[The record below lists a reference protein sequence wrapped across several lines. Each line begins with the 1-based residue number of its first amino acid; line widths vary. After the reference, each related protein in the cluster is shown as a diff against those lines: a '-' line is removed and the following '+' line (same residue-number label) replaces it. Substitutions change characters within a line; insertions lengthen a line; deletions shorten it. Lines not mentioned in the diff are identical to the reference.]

1 MVSDPGDASVDGR
14 EVSLDGRRAAGE
26 ATRARL
32 VRTAGRLFARKGIDV
47 VSVREICDAAEVNTA
62 AIHYHFGSKQG
73 LVKAIIEDWAAELA
87 VRRARWLD
95 RLEADPGADLRA
107 VVAALVHPIADLA
120 ADSER
125 GGHDYVAF
133 LTAVL
138 SDPAYM
144 SLIIDAY
151 EEQTARELAAL
162 DRVTPHLSEAE
173 RMIRFSLAKDLI
185 NRTLGNGQG
194 PVRLWLDR
202 YAPGTDLPEQLVDF
216 ITGAFAQRPN
226 LG

>member
-1 MVSDPGDASVDGR
+1 MVSDPA
-14 EVSLDGRRAAGE
+14 VSPDGRRAAGD

-32 VRTAGRLFARKGIDV
+32 VRTAGRLFARRGIDAV
-47 VSVREICDAAEVNTA
+47 PVREICDAAEVNTA

-87 VRRARWLD
+87 GRRAGWLD
-95 RLEADPGADLRA
+95 RLEADPGADLRD
-107 VVAALVHPIADLA
+107 VVDALVYPIAELA
-120 ADSER
+120 ADRRR

-133 LTAVL
+133 LSAVL
-138 SDPAYM
+138 TDPAYM

-151 EEQTARELAAL
+151 EEQTVRELAAL
-162 DRVTPHLSEAE
+162 ARVTPHLTEDE

-185 NRTLGNGQG
+185 NRTLGNAQG

-202 YAPGTDLPEQLVDF
+202 HAPGTDLPEQLIDF
-216 ITGAFAQRPN
+216 ITGAFAQPR
-226 LG
+226 L